1 MILDRPHP
9 GMPLRIS
16 IQPFQRRV
24 ESSMN
29 RKAIK
34 QSVGAVSLIC
44 SVLLVFCGQ
53 AQAEGPQLA
62 ETENGYYYTV
72 QKGDTLWGLSRRFS
86 NTPWVWPELWEE
98 NSQIIANPHLIYPGQ
113 KLRLTRLKGDR
124 ATGSTTSAQQ
134 PLLDGIYYYF
144 SLADQYGFIRKVPVA
159 PSGAIFRSRETGLT
173 MISEGDVVYIRPE
186 GNAALAKGSVMTVF
200 RTFDPIVDKPT
211 KELIGTQHLLCGLV
225 EILQREP
232 DYAIAR
238 VLKSYRPI
246 VLGDKLMPYE
256 KRSPRIDIQKSQAGI
271 DGSILFSEEHLNM
284 FAELNVAFID
294 RGRMHGI
301 QPGQIYSI
309 YYRDENN
316 FGTMRS
322 PKNIVIPVDYGELIV
337 LHVEENNA
345 TVLITDSAKEFFA
358 GARVRT
364 PLASN

>member
-1 MILDRPHP
+1 
-9 GMPLRIS
+9 
-16 IQPFQRRV
+16 
-24 ESSMN
+24 MN

-34 QSVGAVSLIC
+34 QSVGAAILIC
-44 SVLLVFCGQ
+44 SVLLAFCGS
-53 AQAEGPQLA
+53 AQAAGPQLT

-72 QKGDTLWGLSRRFS
+72 QKGDTLWDLSQRFS
-86 NTPWVWPELWEE
+86 STPWVWPELWEE

-113 KLRLTRLKGDR
+113 KLRLTRQKGAR
-124 ATGSTTSAQQ
+124 AQGPGSSAQ
-134 PLLDGIYYYF
+134 PSLDGIHYYF
-144 SLADQYGFIRKVPVA
+144 SLADQYGFIRKNPVA
-159 PSGAIFRSRETGLT
+159 PEGAIFRAREEGLT
-173 MISEGDVVYIRPE
+173 IISEGDIVYVKPE

-200 RTFDPIVDKPT
+200 RTFEPIVDKPA
-211 KELIGTQHLLCGLV
+211 KALIGTQHLLCGIV

-232 DYAIAR
+232 NYAIAK

-256 KRSPRIDIQKSQAGI
+256 KRSPRVAIQKSQTGI
-271 DGSILFSEEHLNM
+271 DGTIILPEEHLNM

-316 FGTMRS
+316 LGTVTS
-322 PKNIVIPVDYGELIV
+322 PRNVVIPVDYGELIV

-345 TVLITDSAKEFFA
+345 TVLVTDSAKEFFA